1 MTDTP
6 PGLAAR
12 LAAQHAPLRQ
22 ASLCLLLRE
31 GEILLARK
39 KRGFGVG
46 KWNGA
51 GGKPAPG
58 EPIERTAIRE
68 TQEELGVTPRDL
80 RRVATLDFFFPQ
92 TPEYAGW
99 DQQVCVFVGE
109 AWAGEPSES
118 EEMAPRW
125 LPLDAMPL
133 AEMWPDDPYWL
144 PYVLRGVT
152 VYGQFLYNDASNVRE
167 YTLTEGIAIP

>member
-1 MTDTP
+1 MTAIP
-6 PGLAAR
+6 PELAAR
-12 LAAQHAPLRQ
+12 LAAQRTPLRQ
-22 ASLCLLLRE
+22 VSLCLLLRE

-51 GGKPAPG
+51 GGKPEPG

-68 TQEELGVTPRDL
+68 TEEEFGVTPRDL

-109 AWAGEPSES
+109 AWDGEPTES

-125 LPLDAMPL
+125 FPLDALPL
-133 AEMWPDDPYWL
+133 AAMWPDDVHWL
-144 PYVLRGVT
+144 PLVLAGKRLRAH
-152 VYGQFLYNDASNVRE
+152 FLYASADVIAE
-167 YTLTEGIAIP
+167 WAIEEGVV

>member
-1 MTDTP
+1 MTYAP

-12 LAAQHAPLRQ
+12 LAAQRSPLRQ

-51 GGKPAPG
+51 GGKPEPG
-58 EPIERTAIRE
+58 EPIESTAIRE
-68 TQEELGVTPRDL
+68 TEEEIGVTPRDL

-92 TPEYAGW
+92 TPEYDGW
-99 DQQVCVFVGE
+99 DQQVCVFLGE
-109 AWAGEPSES
+109 AWDGEPTES
-118 EEMAPRW
+118 EEMIPRW
-125 LPLDAMPL
+125 FPLDALPL

-144 PYVLRGVT
+144 PLVLAGKRVRA
-152 VYGQFLYNDASNVRE
+152 YFLYASADTISE
-167 YTLTEGIAIP
+167 WAIYEGVV

>member
-1 MTDTP
+1 MSDTP

-51 GGKPAPG
+51 GGKPEPG
-58 EPIERTAIRE
+58 EPIEQTAIRE
-68 TQEELGVTPRDL
+68 TEEELGVTPRAL

-99 DQQVCVFVGE
+99 DQQVCVFLGE
-109 AWAGEPSES
+109 AWDGEPTES

-125 LPLDAMPL
+125 FPRNALPL
-133 AEMWPDDPYWL
+133 AEMWPDDRHWL
-144 PYVLRGVT
+144 PLVLA
-152 VYGQFLYNDASNVRE
+152 GQCLRAHFLYASPDV
-167 YTLTEGIAIP
+167 IAEWAIHQGAV

>member
-6 PGLAAR
+6 SSGLAAR

-51 GGKPAPG
+51 GGKPEPG
-58 EPIERTAIRE
+58 EPIELTAIRE

-80 RRVATLDFFFPQ
+80 RRVATLDFSFPQ

-109 AWAGEPSES
+109 AWEGEPTES

-125 LPLDAMPL
+125 FPLDAIPL
-133 AEMWPDDPYWL
+133 VEMWPDDVHWL
-144 PYVLRGVT
+144 PLVLAGKRLRAH
-152 VYGQFLYNDASNVRE
+152 FLYESPDVISE
-167 YTLTEGIAIP
+167 WTIHEGVV

>member
-1 MTDTP
+1 MTEVT

-51 GGKPAPG
+51 GGKPEPG
-58 EPIERTAIRE
+58 EPIELTAIRE

-109 AWAGEPSES
+109 AWAGEPTES

-125 LPLDAMPL
+125 FPLDAIPL
-133 AEMWPDDPYWL
+133 AEMWPDDVHWL
-144 PYVLRGVT
+144 PLILAGKRLHAH
-152 VYGQFLYNDASNVRE
+152 FLYESPDVISDWVI
-167 YTLTEGIAIP
+167 YEGVV

>member
-1 MTDTP
+1 MTEVT

-51 GGKPAPG
+51 GGKPEPG

-68 TQEELGVTPRDL
+68 TQEELGVVPRDL

-92 TPEYAGW
+92 TPEYDGW
-99 DQQVCVFVGE
+99 DQQVCVFLGE
-109 AWAGEPSES
+109 ARDGEPTES

-125 LPLDAMPL
+125 FPLDALPL
-133 AEMWPDDPYWL
+133 AAMWPDDIHWL
-144 PYVLRGVT
+144 PLVLAGKQLHA
-152 VYGQFLYNDASNVRE
+152 YFLYESADTISEWAID
-167 YTLTEGIAIP
+167 EGAL

>member
-1 MTDTP
+1 MTAIP
-6 PGLAAR
+6 PELATR
-12 LAAQHAPLRQ
+12 LAVQRTPLRQ
-22 ASLCLLLRE
+22 VSLCLLLRE

-51 GGKPAPG
+51 GGKPEPG

-68 TQEELGVTPRDL
+68 TEEEFGVTPRDL

-99 DQQVCVFVGE
+99 DQQVCVFMGE
-109 AWAGEPSES
+109 AWDGEPTES

-125 LPLDAMPL
+125 FPLDALPL
-133 AEMWPDDPYWL
+133 AAMWPDDVHWL
-144 PYVLRGVT
+144 PLVLAGKKVCAH
-152 VYGQFLYNDASNVRE
+152 FLYASADVIGE
-167 YTLTEGIAIP
+167 WAIEEGVV

>member
-1 MTDTP
+1 MTDTT

-12 LAAQHAPLRQ
+12 LAAQQTPLRQ

-51 GGKPAPG
+51 GGKPEPG

-68 TQEELGVTPRDL
+68 TEEELGVTPRDL
-80 RRVATLDFFFPQ
+80 CRVATLDFFFPQ
-92 TPEYAGW
+92 TPEYVGW
-99 DQQVCVFVGE
+99 DQQVCVFLGD
-109 AWAGEPSES
+109 AWDGDPTES

-125 LPLDAMPL
+125 FPLDALPL
-133 AEMWPDDPYWL
+133 AEMWPDDIHWL
-144 PYVLRGVT
+144 PLVLTGKRLHA
-152 VYGQFLYNDASNVRE
+152 YFLYESADTIAE
-167 YTLTEGIAIP
+167 WAIEEGVL